1 MGGKNKGKGRW
12 LVKRMGILLL
22 AVCLLLGGCGKKP
35 PAETT
40 APVAPARTTAPT
52 LSRET
57 VLKNRMGSYRETVE
71 NFAYEHRFPDGSAV
85 PADSAFGSMDG
96 NFFAVA
102 DVDGDGEKELVIS
115 FTAGPM
121 ASMALYVCG
130 FEENTGKVT
139 VLLTEFPS
147 VSFYPGGFLEAQLS
161 HNHGLAG
168 DSFWPYTLYAR
179 EGGSYESIAFVDAWD
194 VSLAR
199 VDGTG
204 KPFPADIDADG
215 DGIVYLVTR
224 DGETKTLDGKDYAS
238 WRSSILGQGE
248 PIPVSYYAVTRD
260 NIRQVFNDS

>member
-1 MGGKNKGKGRW
+1 M
-12 LVKRMGILLL
+12 KRMGLFLL
-22 AVCLLLGGCGKKP
+22 AVGLLLWGCAKKP
-35 PAETT
+35 SAETT
-40 APVAPARTTAPT
+40 APAAPAQTTAPT

-57 VLKNRMGSYRETVE
+57 VLKNRMGVYREAVE

-102 DVDGDGEKELVIS
+102 DVDADGEKELVIS

-130 FEENTGKVT
+130 FDEDTGNIT

-215 DGIVYLVTR
+215 DGIVYLVTQ
-224 DGETKTLDGKDYAS
+224 DGRTKTLDGPDYES
-238 WRSSILGQGE
+238 WRASYQEE
-248 PIPVSYYAVTRD
+248 PIPVNYYAVTRD

>member
-1 MGGKNKGKGRW
+1 M
-12 LVKRMGILLL
+12 KRMGLFLL
-22 AVCLLLGGCGKKP
+22 AVGLLLWGCAKKP
-35 PAETT
+35 SAETT
-40 APVAPARTTAPT
+40 APAAPAQTTAPT

-57 VLKNRMGSYRETVE
+57 VRKNRMGVYREAVE

-102 DVDGDGEKELVIS
+102 DVDADGEKELVIS

-130 FEENTGKVT
+130 FDEDTGNII

-194 VSLAR
+194 VSLAQM
-199 VDGTG
+199 DSTG

-215 DGIVYLVTR
+215 DGIVYLVTQ
-224 DGETKTLDGKDYAS
+224 DGRTKTLDGPDYES
-238 WRSSILGQGE
+238 WRASYQEE
-248 PIPVSYYAVTRD
+248 PIPVNYYAVTRD
-260 NIRQVFNDS
+260 NIRQIFNDP

>member
-1 MGGKNKGKGRW
+1 M
-12 LVKRMGILLL
+12 KRMGLFLL
-22 AVCLLLGGCGKKP
+22 AVGLLLCGCAKKP
-35 PAETT
+35 SAETT
-40 APVAPARTTAPT
+40 APAAPVQTTAPT

-57 VLKNRMGSYRETVE
+57 VLKNRMGVYREAVE
-71 NFAYEHRFPDGSAV
+71 NFAYEHRFPDSSAV

-102 DVDGDGEKELVIS
+102 DVDADGEKELVIS

-130 FEENTGKVT
+130 FDEDTGNIT

-194 VSLAR
+194 VSLAQM
-199 VDGTG
+199 DSTG

-215 DGIVYLVTR
+215 DGIVYLVTQ
-224 DGETKTLDGKDYAS
+224 DGETKTLDGPDYES
-238 WRSSILGQGE
+238 WRAALLGQDE
-248 PIPVSYYAVTRD
+248 PIPVTYHSVTRD
-260 NIRQVFNDS
+260 NIRQVFNDP